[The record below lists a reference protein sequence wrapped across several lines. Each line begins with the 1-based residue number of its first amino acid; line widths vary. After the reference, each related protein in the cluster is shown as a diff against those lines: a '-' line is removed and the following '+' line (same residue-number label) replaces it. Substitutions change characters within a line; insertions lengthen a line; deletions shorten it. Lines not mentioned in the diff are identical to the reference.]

1 MLDSRIENINNLQGE
16 LDLVHLKGYV
26 GSFLQVE
33 TIKSLET

>member
-1 MLDSRIENINNLQGE
+1 MLVSRIENINNLQGE
-16 LDLVHLKGYV
+16 LDLVHLKDYV